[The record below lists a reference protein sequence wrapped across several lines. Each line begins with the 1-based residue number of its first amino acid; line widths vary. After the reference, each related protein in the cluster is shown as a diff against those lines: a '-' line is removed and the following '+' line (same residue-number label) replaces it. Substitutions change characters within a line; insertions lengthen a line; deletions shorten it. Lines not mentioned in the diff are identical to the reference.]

1 MNTENIIEHYPVEN
15 TNIKN
20 SFIDLPEE
28 VRAHILGF
36 ISNAELRVF
45 GKTNKKIHIDTRA
58 VTFIRTVHSA
68 TRMRPCLETLLKNW
82 EQYKEH
88 RVLESILTKLGT
100 NESIDI
106 TFNFITSI
114 DTSSLKNFNESI
126 SWLNGDYTD
135 DDEWIN
141 MLFPNPRWNHT
152 HINWSKDEHTIVD
165 RWLND
170 FNEYWDDYI
179 PTNIT

>member
-1 MNTENIIEHYPVEN
+1 MSTENIKEQYLVEN
-15 TNIKN
+15 SNIKN
-20 SFIDLPEE
+20 SLFDLPEE

-36 ISNAELRVF
+36 ISTADLRLF
-45 GKTNKKIHIDTRA
+45 GKINTKIHKDTRA
-58 VTFIRTVHSA
+58 VTFMRTVHSA
-68 TRMRPCLETLLKNW
+68 ARMRPGLEALLKNW
-82 EQYKEH
+82 EQDNEH
-88 RVLESILTKLGT
+88 HVLESILTKLGT
-100 NESIDI
+100 NDAEHIS
-106 TFNFITSI
+106 FNFITYL

-141 MLFPNPRWNHT
+141 ILFPNPHWNHT
-152 HINWSKDEHTIVD
+152 PIIWSKDEHKLVD

-179 PTNIT
+179 PTNII